1 MRRVLLVAFKV
12 EKDTGAEIVFEFSY
26 LACGI
31 ISPMSG
37 GFAAICGI
45 VWEPEMQLTPSI
57 SERTL

>member
-31 ISPMSG
+31 IGPMSG